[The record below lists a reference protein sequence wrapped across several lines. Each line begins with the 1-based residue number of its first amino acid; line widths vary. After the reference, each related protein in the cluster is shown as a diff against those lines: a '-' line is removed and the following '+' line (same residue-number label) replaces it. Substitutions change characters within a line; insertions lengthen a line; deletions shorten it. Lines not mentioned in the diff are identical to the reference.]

1 MQLNFLLFVFIFLMV
16 FHLNIFNK
24 GKRQNLVSAYLNH
37 FKKSYFSGVTSG
49 SDCVNKSEVSSDNNN
64 NNNNNKIAHNFFSK
78 KYQRNFENN
87 NLSENQENNKNIIY
101 SGSNIFKNIYN
112 TEMMSNNNTVDVNMM
127 DNNPA
132 ARLEELRTI
141 MKKNKI
147 DVYILIN
154 SDEHN
159 SEIINEKDKKIVKIT
174 NYSGADGILI
184 VTKDKPILYVNAL
197 YELQAM
203 NELDQN
209 LFTLRISRI
218 DNRDEIFET
227 ISSLEFNTIAFDG
240 KNTSVVF
247 YEKLRKALL
256 NAYPK
261 KKIVEKIIYN
271 NNFDDVN
278 KKDDENVLNFLVLEK
293 SLVEIKDYPVNN
305 KTLYI
310 HDRKYNGACAGEKI
324 DKLKQSLM
332 YDIKNVDNLLLSE
345 LDEIAYLL
353 NLRGYDYQY
362 SPLFYSYLLFQFDRE
377 EQDFSKIVFFT
388 TVKNLPADVK
398 NLLEINKVIVK
409 EYEEIVPYLRDVVIP
424 SIPKH
429 NDDNPDFKK
438 YDISLSPYINLMI
451 YKLFDRKNV
460 LLQNSPVVKMKA
472 VKNDV
477 EIDNMKQAHILDGLA
492 LLQFFHWCE
501 QKRKTK
507 ELFNETEMSLRHKV
521 DYFRSTKKNFIF
533 PSFSTISASGPNAA
547 VIHYECTDK
556 TNATIKPAIYLLDS
570 GGQYLH
576 GTTDVTRTTHFGEP
590 TAEEKRIYTLV
601 LKGHLRLR
609 KVIFASYTNSSA
621 LDFIARENLFN
632 NFMDYNHGT
641 GHGVGLTLN
650 VHEGGCSI
658 GPVGGA
664 PLKKNMVLS
673 NEPGYYM
680 KDKFGVRIENM
691 QYVISKEITDTTE
704 YLSFDDLT
712 MYPYEKK
719 LLDFS
724 LLTNQEIK
732 ELNEYHT
739 TIRNTLLPLVKQS
752 PQEYGESVEKY
763 LIEITEPIAIHNN

>member
-1 MQLNFLLFVFIFLMV
+1 MQLNFLLCVFIFLMV

-24 GKRQNLVSAYLNH
+24 GKRQNLALAYLNNL
-37 FKKSYFSGVTSG
+37 KNSYFSGVSSG
-49 SDCVNKSEVSSDNNN
+49 SESVNKSEESSDK
-64 NNNNNKIAHNFFSK
+64 NNNKIAQNFFWK

-87 NLSENQENNKNIIY
+87 NLSENQDNNNKNIIY
-101 SGSNIFKNIYN
+101 SGSNIYN
-112 TEMMSNNNTVDVNMM
+112 SEMVNNNTGIDVNMM
-127 DNNPA
+127 GDNPA
-132 ARLEELRTI
+132 ARLEELRNI
-141 MKKNKI
+141 MKKNNI

-209 LFTLRISRI
+209 LFTLKISRI
-218 DNRDEIFET
+218 ENRDEIFET
-227 ISSLEFNTIAFDG
+227 ISSMEFNTIAFDG

-247 YEKLRKALL
+247 YEKLRKAVL

-261 KKIVEKIIYN
+261 KKIIEKIIYN
-271 NNFDDVN
+271 NNFHDVN
-278 KKDDENVLNFLVLEK
+278 KKDENIINFLVLEK
-293 SLVEIKDYPVNN
+293 SLVEVKDYPINN

-310 HDRKYNGACAGEKI
+310 HDRKFNGACAGEKI

-332 YDIKNVDNLLLSE
+332 YDMKNVDNLLLSE

-353 NLRGYDYQY
+353 NLRGYDYEY

-388 TVKNLPADVK
+388 KVKNLTAEVK
-398 NLLEINKVIVK
+398 NLLEINKVIIK
-409 EYEEIVPYLRDVVIP
+409 EYEEVVPYLRDVVIP

-451 YKLFDRKNV
+451 YKLFDKKNV
-460 LLQNSPVVKMKA
+460 VLQNSPVVNLKA
-472 VKNDV
+472 VKNDI
-477 EIDNMKQAHILDGLA
+477 EIDNMKEAHILDGLA

-501 QKRKTK
+501 EKRKTK

-533 PSFSTISASGPNAA
+533 PSFSTISASGSNAA

-556 TNATIKPAIYLLDS
+556 TNAKIKPAIYLLDS
-570 GGQYLH
+570 GGQYFH

-590 TAEEKRIYTLV
+590 TPEEKRIYTLV

-621 LDFIARENLFN
+621 LDFLARENLFN

-724 LLTNQEIK
+724 LLTNKEIK

-739 TIRNTLLPLVKQS
+739 TIRNTLLPLVKQN
-752 PQEYGESVEKY
+752 PQEYGPSVEKY
-763 LIEITEPIAIHNN
+763 LIEITEPIAIHHN

>member
-1 MQLNFLLFVFIFLMV
+1 MV

-49 SDCVNKSEVSSDNNN
+49 SDCVNKSEVSSDNNNN

-324 DKLKQSLM
+324 DKLTQSLYM
-332 YDIKNVDNLLLSE
+332 KF
-345 LDEIAYLL
+345 AYLF
-353 NLRGYDYQY
+353 NLRRVMIINIHHYFILIYY
-362 SPLFYSYLLFQFDRE
+362 FNLIE
-377 EQDFSKIVFFT
+377 KNQDFSKIVFFT

-409 EYEEIVPYLRDVVIP
+409 EYEESVPYLRDVVIL
-424 SIPKH
+424 SYQKH
-429 NDDNPDFKK
+429 CDDNPD
-438 YDISLSPYINLMI
+438 L
-451 YKLFDRKNV
+451 
-460 LLQNSPVVKMKA
+460 
-472 VKNDV
+472 
-477 EIDNMKQAHILDGLA
+477 
-492 LLQFFHWCE
+492 
-501 QKRKTK
+501 
-507 ELFNETEMSLRHKV
+507 
-521 DYFRSTKKNFIF
+521 
-533 PSFSTISASGPNAA
+533 
-547 VIHYECTDK
+547 
-556 TNATIKPAIYLLDS
+556 
-570 GGQYLH
+570 
-576 GTTDVTRTTHFGEP
+576 
-590 TAEEKRIYTLV
+590 
-601 LKGHLRLR
+601 
-609 KVIFASYTNSSA
+609 
-621 LDFIARENLFN
+621 
-632 NFMDYNHGT
+632 
-641 GHGVGLTLN
+641 
-650 VHEGGCSI
+650 
-658 GPVGGA
+658 
-664 PLKKNMVLS
+664 KNM
-673 NEPGYYM
+673 
-680 KDKFGVRIENM
+680 
-691 QYVISKEITDTTE
+691 IS
-704 YLSFDDLT
+704 
-712 MYPYEKK
+712 
-719 LLDFS
+719 
-724 LLTNQEIK
+724 
-732 ELNEYHT
+732 H
-739 TIRNTLLPLVKQS
+739 
-752 PQEYGESVEKY
+752 
-763 LIEITEPIAIHNN
+763 